1 MTLTVSRTA
10 HRATTA
16 LFLVSGLSFGG
27 FVVRSAALKVEHGL
41 DDRAY
46 GLTSVL
52 FGGVA
57 IATMQA
63 LGPLLRRVGPEAVAR
78 VAVVTLP
85 LAVAL
90 LGAVPG
96 TAAYVAAIAV
106 VAAANGALDVA
117 MNATAVRAE
126 QRIGRPILSGCHAA
140 WSIGITV
147 ATLAGTASLAA
158 GVSTAAHLALAA
170 AVAVPVALVAGRRLP
185 TAVEVERS
193 LPGTG
198 PTTDVPPSG
207 STDGRPA
214 RPVPRPRSGGSPAFA
229 RVAVVGVVLM
239 VAEGAALAW
248 AAVLLHEQRGATLA
262 VAAAATTAF
271 TAAQTL
277 GRLVGDRLRAAWGD
291 TRLFRR
297 GALVGACGLAVG
309 ALAPHPVAAVAGFAL
324 LGLGGATLVP
334 IAYAETGRLDPSGR
348 SAARLSVFVYAGVLA
363 GPAAIG
369 LVAAG
374 AGLTAAVALVAPL
387 LAVSALVLPRATAGG
402 SPTGTDLPQA
412 SRQAR

>member
-52 FGGVA
+52 FGAVA

-96 TAAYVAAIAV
+96 TASYVAAIAV
-106 VAAANGALDVA
+106 VAAANGALDVS

-158 GVSTAAHLALAA
+158 GVPTAAHLAVAA
-170 AVAVPVALVAGRRLP
+170 CLAVPVALAAGSRLP
-185 TAVEVERS
+185 VVAPTGA
-193 LPGTG
+193 PGAG
-198 PTTDVPPSG
+198 GAPASA
-207 STDGRPA
+207 RPA
-214 RPVPRPRSGGSPAFA
+214 EAADATRSWSPAFA

-248 AAVLLHEQRGATLA
+248 GAVLLHEQRDASLA

-277 GRLVGDRLRAAWGD
+277 GRVVGDRLRAAWGD
-291 TRLFRR
+291 ARLFRR
-297 GALVGACGLAVG
+297 GAVVGACGLALG
-309 ALAPHPVAAVAGFAL
+309 ALAPDPVVAVGGFAL

-369 LVAAG
+369 LLAAG

-387 LAVSALVLPRATAGG
+387 LAASALILPRAGHDRTRT
-402 SPTGTDLPQA
+402 STDLPQRA
-412 SRQAR
+412 RQAG

>member
-1 MTLTVSRTA
+1 MTLAVPPAA
-10 HRATTA
+10 HRAAAA

-27 FVVRSAALKVEHGL
+27 FVVRSAALKAEHGL

-52 FGGVA
+52 FGAVA
-57 IATMQA
+57 ITTMQA
-63 LGPLLRRVGPEAVAR
+63 LGRLLRRVGPEAVAR

-106 VAAANGALDVA
+106 VAAANGALDVS

-147 ATLAGTASLAA
+147 ATVAGTAGLAA
-158 GVSTAAHLALAA
+158 GVPTAAHLAVAA
-170 AVAVPVALVAGRRLP
+170 CVAVPVALATGRRLP
-185 TAVEVERS
+185 RAVEVEG
-193 LPGTG
+193 PQVATA
-198 PTTDVPPSG
+198 PTTDAPPSG
-207 STDGRPA
+207 TAGAQPA
-214 RPVPRPRSGGSPAFA
+214 RTVSSARSTWSPTFA

-248 AAVLLHEQRGATLA
+248 GAVLLHEQRGASLA

-277 GRLVGDRLRAAWGD
+277 GRLVGDRLRSAWSD
-291 TRLFRR
+291 ARLFRR
-297 GALVGACGLAVG
+297 GALVGACGLALG
-309 ALAPHPVAAVAGFAL
+309 ALVPDPVAAVAGFAL
-324 LGLGGATLVP
+324 LGLGSATLVP

-387 LAVSALVLPRATAGG
+387 LAASAFVLPRSGTSVDAVAARTADRT
-402 SPTGTDLPQA
+402 SI
-412 SRQAR
+412 

>member
-1 MTLTVSRTA
+1 MTLAVPPAA
-10 HRATTA
+10 HRAAAA

-27 FVVRSAALKVEHGL
+27 FVVRSAALKAEHGL

-52 FGGVA
+52 FGAVA

-63 LGPLLRRVGPEAVAR
+63 LGPLLRRVGPESVAR
-78 VAVVTLP
+78 VSAVALP
-85 LAVAL
+85 LTVAL
-90 LGAVPG
+90 LGAMPG

-106 VAAANGALDVA
+106 VAAANGALDVS

-140 WSIGITV
+140 WSVGITV
-147 ATLAGTASLAA
+147 ATLAGTASIAA
-158 GVSTAAHLALAA
+158 GVPTVVHLAVAA
-170 AVAVPVALVAGRRLP
+170 CVAAPVALAAGRRLP
-185 TAVEVERS
+185 VAVEGAEA
-193 LPGTG
+193 GG
-198 PTTDVPPSG
+198 PQRGSDPATDAPASR
-207 STDGRPA
+207 STDGPTG
-214 RPVPRPRSGGSPAFA
+214 RPVRMPRSTWSPAFA

-248 AAVLLHEQRGATLA
+248 GAVLLHEQRGASLA

-277 GRLVGDRLRAAWGD
+277 GRLVGDRLRTVWGD
-291 TRLFRR
+291 PRLFRR
-297 GALVGACGLAVG
+297 GAVVGACGLALGVV
-309 ALAPHPVAAVAGFAL
+309 APDPAFAVAGFAL

-334 IAYAETGRLDPSGR
+334 IAYAETGRLDRSGQ
-348 SAARLSVFVYAGVLA
+348 SASRLSVFVYAGVLA

-369 LVAAG
+369 LVAGG
-374 AGLTAAVALVAPL
+374 AGLVAAVALVAPL
-387 LAVSALVLPRATAGG
+387 LAASALVLPRSSTRRTTAP
-402 SPTGTDLPQA
+402 SASAPTP
-412 SRQAR
+412 

>member
-1 MTLTVSRTA
+1 MTPTVTPTA

-52 FGGVA
+52 FGAVA

-78 VAVVTLP
+78 VAVVALP

-96 TAAYVAAIAV
+96 TAGYVAAIAV

-158 GVSTAAHLALAA
+158 SVPTAAHLAAA
-170 AVAVPVALVAGRRLP
+170 ACVAVPVALAAGTRLP
-185 TAVEVERS
+185 RAVDGE
-193 LPGTG
+193 G
-198 PTTDVPPSG
+198 PQAITSPKDDAPPSG
-207 STDGRPA
+207 STHGRPA
-214 RPVPRPRSGGSPAFA
+214 GPVGSRSAWSPAFA

-248 AAVLLHEQRGATLA
+248 GAVLLHEQRGATLA

-291 TRLFRR
+291 ARLFRR
-297 GALVGACGLAVG
+297 GAVVGACGLALG
-309 ALAPHPVAAVAGFAL
+309 ALAPDPVAAVAGFAL

-387 LAVSALVLPRATAGG
+387 LAASALVLPGSDTSRAHPAATTAGRAP
-402 SPTGTDLPQA
+402 S
-412 SRQAR
+412 